1 MLRVSRERRTLS
13 VKHQE
18 GKATFDIGNAFYRP
32 NTKFVRD
39 LGILAAAAY
48 QQETGRLRVLDAM
61 AGCGVRALR
70 YALEAG
76 ADWVW
81 VNEANADIH
90 DTLKANL
97 SHHLDASQYCIT
109 HLDANRLFFDRY
121 NHFDFYDLIDVDSFG
136 APVPD
141 LSTVLWATKFGG
153 LVYITSTDGRAFTGN
168 APQNCLKF
176 YNAYARSH
184 PAAHEQGLRLIM
196 GSLQQQAGLQ
206 GRGIK
211 PVFAYFTGETYRVM
225 MRFVPKPQ
233 LTEDNYGWLGY
244 CHHCGNYQLVDWRK
258 LGRTLCPFDGKNP
271 VVSGPMWLG
280 DLHDR
285 AMLEKMIALARNW
298 EWWEHLALLQVMA
311 QEADFPPYFYSLKNI
326 GKTGKLNLP
335 KRDALIRKL
344 QEQGYRA
351 CTTHLHSEAI
361 KTDASFT
368 ACIETAKAMS

>member
-1 MLRVSRERRTLS
+1 MN
-13 VKHQE
+13 HQE

-32 NTKFVRD
+32 NTKLVRD

-61 AGCGVRALR
+61 AGCGVRGLR
-70 YALEAG
+70 YALEAS
-76 ADWVW
+76 AEWVW
-81 VNEANADIH
+81 FNEANTDIH

-97 SHHLDASQYCIT
+97 AQHLDASRYCIT
-109 HLDANRLFFDRY
+109 HIDANRLFFDRY

-153 LVYITSTDGRAFTGN
+153 LVYITSTDGQAFTGN

-184 PAAHEQGLRLIM
+184 PAAHEQGLRLII
-196 GSLQQQAGLQ
+196 GSLQQQAAIQ

-225 MRFVPKPQ
+225 IRFVPKPE
-233 LTEDNYGWLGY
+233 LREDNYGWLGY
-244 CHHCGNYQLVDWRK
+244 CHHCGNYQLVRWRQ
-258 LGRTLCPFDGKNP
+258 LGRTLCFYDGKP
-271 VVSGPMWLG
+271 SVVSGPMWLG
-280 DLHDR
+280 QLHDR
-285 AMLEKMIALARNW
+285 ATLENMSALAKAWGWR
-298 EWWEHLALLQVMA
+298 EHLALLQIMA
-311 QEADFPPYFYSLKNI
+311 QEADFPPYFYLLKDI

-335 KRDALIRKL
+335 KRDNLIATLR
-344 QEQGYRA
+344 QQGYRA
-351 CTTHLHSEAI
+351 CLTHIYSEAI
-361 KTDASFT
+361 KTNASFT
-368 ACIETAKAMS
+368 TCIETAKTLS